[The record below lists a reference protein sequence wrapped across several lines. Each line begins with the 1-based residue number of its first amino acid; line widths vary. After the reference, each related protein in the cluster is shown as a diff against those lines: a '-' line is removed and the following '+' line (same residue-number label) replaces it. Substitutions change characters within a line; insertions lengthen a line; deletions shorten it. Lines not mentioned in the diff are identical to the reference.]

1 MLQIMSGDLG
11 KLGLTQNNCSLNSIL
26 SFLLISF
33 ISAKRYKISGW
44 IWVVGSREKM
54 KDVPRSCGSGNPA
67 FRRKDPCYLC
77 GAPPDLGNP
86 TVKNCF
92 KSNYRNIGSYNFAEA
107 YHL

>member
-1 MLQIMSGDLG
+1 
-11 KLGLTQNNCSLNSIL
+11 
-26 SFLLISF
+26 
-33 ISAKRYKISGW
+33 
-44 IWVVGSREKM
+44 M

-92 KSNYRNIGSYNFAEA
+92 KSNYRSIGSYNLPKHIIYELNLKRDDALDELWDHRRLEGSEVRVDLKK
-107 YHL
+107 YEMREKVR